1 MSSNN
6 TEIDA
11 LQPLLPFFH
20 SKANAILHLRSRNF
34 PHFYTLP
41 PTSPVPLSFRRAR
54 SASMNLH
61 FARISEKLLSSR
73 FEPSGIRNNGAG
85 EGREREKGYRVSRC
99 HAIVYTKFS
108 NFRLENTSI
117 CSSRIAEDLGIFKRE
132 EGRKPEAG
140 PSIFPLFDS
149 ANPLLFLLLLLLLLL
164 LILVACCP
172 ILSGSCR
179 VNSGDSGRGRSEID
193 SRRESNS

>member
-85 EGREREKGYRVSRC
+85 EGRERERR
-99 HAIVYTKFS
+99 AIAFHDATPSCIQNSQIFGWKTRAYA
-108 NFRLENTSI
+108 RL
-117 CSSRIAEDLGIFKRE
+117 G
-132 EGRKPEAG
+132 
-140 PSIFPLFDS
+140 
-149 ANPLLFLLLLLLLLL
+149 
-164 LILVACCP
+164 
-172 ILSGSCR
+172 
-179 VNSGDSGRGRSEID
+179 
-193 SRRESNS
+193 